1 MLDLEKYLIFSVPTS
16 ITPTEGKLRASLSSK
31 VVIVELAVVLTL
43 LSFANVMPLMSALDD
58 GRNEAALRAIVM
70 LSSSFYAMVFFIKS
84 FIQART
90 K

>member
-1 MLDLEKYLIFSVPTS
+1 
-16 ITPTEGKLRASLSSK
+16 
-31 VVIVELAVVLTL
+31 
-43 LSFANVMPLMSALDD
+43 MPLMSALDD